1 LLFVSEFSTVL
12 AKISSYNQSIN
23 HSLSLSFLLQNTQS
37 FNFFVFENKVESNL
51 RNPPPTKQKKTR
63 ETKPNRRPQKTENVH
78 RPSAAEEGRENRC
91 SGRMDDTLSVVG
103 VVV

>member
-1 LLFVSEFSTVL
+1 MYLS
-12 AKISSYNQSIN
+12 ISLSLSL
-23 HSLSLSFLLQNTQS
+23 SLSLSFLLQNTQS

-78 RPSAAEEGRENRC
+78 KPSAAEEGRENRS
-91 SGRMDDTLSVVG
+91 SGRMDDNLSVVG